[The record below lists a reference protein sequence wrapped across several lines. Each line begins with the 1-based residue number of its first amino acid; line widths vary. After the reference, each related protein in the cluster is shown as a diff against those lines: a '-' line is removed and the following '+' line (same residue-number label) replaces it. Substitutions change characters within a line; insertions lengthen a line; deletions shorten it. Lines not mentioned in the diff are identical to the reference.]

1 MNKGNIFLVGMLV
14 ATALPFL
21 VHSTQTAL
29 SQSNP
34 QSIEVALG
42 EIAPIGGEVTFYTLC
57 S

>member
-1 MNKGNIFLVGMLV
+1 MNKGNIFLVEMLV

-34 QSIEVALG
+34 QSIEGPLG
-42 EIAPIGGEVTFYTLC
+42 EIALLEER
-57 S
+57 